1 MESLSQRER
10 ILLGYASPSLKNPN
24 SPQPQQ
30 EQRKSEV
37 DFNDVFGGPPR
48 RSSVHET
55 HRVLA
60 NSLDSYTLRFKG
72 GDGEEEG
79 LDPRPWSSL
88 SEKPVFGGEVVS
100 PIRRKNL
107 GEDFFYDIFK
117 GGGDSVSGSPRRS
130 DRDPFGSSPGSRVL
144 SPSRS
149 MPFRSETFVG
159 GPSLPTQLSFS
170 TRLRKGV
177 DSLMFDSPTRRSFH
191 KNDDDSSD
199 GSSIPPSPQVQF
211 PSFASQA
218 TKAPDSHL
226 SYRQSPLSRQFFSHE
241 KSPIAT
247 KMASQDAGDL
257 SDKDPITLEAYNRS
271 SHFHFSIHK
280 WANKGVA
287 LMMPERGRSYLSSKQ
302 RSKNESR
309 VSALPVTVLQ
319 AVNIPFP
326 DDDDLKN
333 ECFSSGEDDINLAK
347 TAERV
352 VFQEESLKNVETGVH
367 SEEGIKSRLEQQ
379 AGKSYVQNGVN
390 INKKVPISPEE
401 ENKPESKDPGRLPN
415 ADSDRKDVGEE
426 NITKQSGEKE
436 GMPMSNNLTTN
447 NSVDS
452 IKVKKRTGRKA
463 INVPPEVT
471 RSAVQDVP
479 LNSEGQ
485 MIGSMVKGKVKE
497 FIKIFSPGTP
507 SKSTHTVESLR
518 QRSKR
523 RDMGTF
529 KVDGQAGVEVDK
541 ADKENEDS
549 NGRRIRVD
557 QNLKQADELHFDPI
571 SNVQQMDDSLSERNA
586 EKNKS
591 SASCSESTPE
601 SFETTFG
608 YISDSHC
615 EDFEGNFVVEHLS
628 EEAENEQSQ
637 TNDDRQ
643 EIQIADAKIQ
653 EWSKGKQGNIR
664 SLLSTLQYVL
674 WPKSGWKPVPLV
686 DIVEDPSVKRVYQKA
701 LLCLHPD
708 KLQQRGAALHQK
720 YIAEKVFDILQEA
733 WDQFSSVSL

>member
-1 MESLSQRER
+1 M
-10 ILLGYASPSLKNPN
+10 
-24 SPQPQQ
+24 
-30 EQRKSEV
+30 
-37 DFNDVFGGPPR
+37 
-48 RSSVHET
+48 
-55 HRVLA
+55 
-60 NSLDSYTLRFKG
+60 
-72 GDGEEEG
+72 
-79 LDPRPWSSL
+79 
-88 SEKPVFGGEVVS
+88 
-100 PIRRKNL
+100 
-107 GEDFFYDIFK
+107 
-117 GGGDSVSGSPRRS
+117 
-130 DRDPFGSSPGSRVL
+130 
-144 SPSRS
+144 
-149 MPFRSETFVG
+149 
-159 GPSLPTQLSFS
+159 
-170 TRLRKGV
+170 
-177 DSLMFDSPTRRSFH
+177 
-191 KNDDDSSD
+191 
-199 GSSIPPSPQVQF
+199 
-211 PSFASQA
+211 
-218 TKAPDSHL
+218 KA
-226 SYRQSPLSRQFFSHE
+226 
-241 KSPIAT
+241 
-247 KMASQDAGDL
+247 
-257 SDKDPITLEAYNRS
+257 
-271 SHFHFSIHK
+271 
-280 WANKGVA
+280 
-287 LMMPERGRSYLSSKQ
+287 
-302 RSKNESR
+302 R

-352 VFQEESLKNVETGVH
+352 VFQEQSLKNLETDVH

-379 AGKSYVQNGVN
+379 AGKSYVQNDVN
-390 INKKVPISPEE
+390 INKKVPVSPE
-401 ENKPESKDPGRLPN
+401 ENKPESKDPGSLFN

-497 FIKIFSPGTP
+497 FIKIFNPGTP
-507 SKSTHTVESLR
+507 SKSTHNVESLR

-529 KVDGQAGVEVDK
+529 KVDDQAGVEVDK

-571 SNVQQMDDSLSERNA
+571 SNVQKIDDSLSERNA

-591 SASCSESTPE
+591 SAPCSESTPE

-608 YISDSHC
+608 YFSDSHC

-637 TNDDRQ
+637 TNDDQQ
-643 EIQIADAKIQ
+643 EIQIADAKIR

-686 DIVEDPSVKRVYQKA
+686 DIIEDPSVKRVYQKA